1 MASAHSD
8 NAGPPVWTGS
18 APGLANGFID
28 RPETGA
34 VLEGSLV
41 PGATVALVSG
51 IPGGG
56 GRDWRESCGKTQL
69 AVSMAQ
75 SLWRAG
81 AVDLVIWLTATT
93 RASVLSGYATAAAV
107 VGSQFSGN
115 ADAVTARFLGWLRD
129 TDRPWLVVLDD
140 LTAAVAL
147 DDGFPWPAGPAGRV
161 LVTTAEPGSLF
172 GRGAHVVPVG
182 PFSRRESLTY
192 LIGRLT
198 ADLDQ
203 RQGAIDLVGDLDGEP
218 LALAQA
224 SAVIASSELTCH
236 DYREHFAYR
245 RDQAG
250 GVGAVRR
257 LAGRGRDHLV
267 AVGGPRRPAVTGHR
281 SVAPGAH
288 RAARRQRDPQRGP
301 DRQRGP
307 RIRHRRRRRLGGDAR
322 ECDGLPRAGG
332 PALRQPRARPA
343 RRGRRAG
350 LRRRP

>member
-69 AVSMAQ
+69 AVSVAQ
-75 SLWRAG
+75 SLWHAG

-93 RASVLSGYATAAAV
+93 RASVLSGYATAAAA

-147 DDGFPWPAGPAGRV
+147 DDGFPWPAGRPAGSWSRPRS
-161 LVTTAEPGSLF
+161 PGPCS
-172 GRGAHVVPVG
+172 GGARTS
-182 PFSRRESLTY
+182 SR
-192 LIGRLT
+192 
-198 ADLDQ
+198 
-203 RQGAIDLVGDLDGEP
+203 
-218 LALAQA
+218 
-224 SAVIASSELTCH
+224 SARSA
-236 DYREHFAYR
+236 
-245 RDQAG
+245 AG
-250 GVGAVRR
+250 N
-257 LAGRGRDHLV
+257 
-267 AVGGPRRPAVTGHR
+267 R
-281 SVAPGAH
+281 SPT
-288 RAARRQRDPQRGP
+288 
-301 DRQRGP
+301 
-307 RIRHRRRRRLGGDAR
+307 
-322 ECDGLPRAGG
+322 
-332 PALRQPRARPA
+332 
-343 RRGRRAG
+343 
-350 LRRRP
+350 

>member
-1 MASAHSD
+1 MADLAAD
-8 NAGPPVWTGS
+8 TALPVGVVRVLIADSTLQGAVTVVRQQPTDQRS
-18 APGLANGFID
+18 EKNVLQDILDGLSRTPTTLGCPSGRDQRLGLANGFID

-56 GRDWRESCGKTQL
+56 GPATGGSPAARLSWRCPW
-69 AVSMAQ
+69 AQ

-81 AVDLVIWLTATT
+81 AVDLVDRRTATT

-147 DDGFPWPAGPAGRV
+147 DDGFPWPTGPACRV

-182 PFSRRESLTY
+182 PFSRRELLTY

-224 SAVIASSELTCH
+224 SAAIASSELTCH

-250 GVGAVRR
+250 GVGASGGSPARAR
-257 LAGRGRDHLV
+257 SPGRCRWTT
-267 AVGGPRRPAVTGHR
+267 PTCC
-281 SVAPGAH
+281 H
-288 RAARRQRDPQRGP
+288 RAPLSRSWCS
-301 DRQRGP
+301 P
-307 RIRHRRRRRLGGDAR
+307 RCSTATRS
-322 ECDGLPRAGG
+322 P
-332 PALRQPRARPA
+332 ARP
-343 RRGRRAG
+343 
-350 LRRRP
+350 

>member
-1 MASAHSD
+1 M
-8 NAGPPVWTGS
+8 
-18 APGLANGFID
+18 
-28 RPETGA
+28 
-34 VLEGSLV
+34 
-41 PGATVALVSG
+41 
-51 IPGGG
+51 
-56 GRDWRESCGKTQL
+56 
-69 AVSMAQ
+69 
-75 SLWRAG
+75 
-81 AVDLVIWLTATT
+81 
-93 RASVLSGYATAAAV
+93 LSGYAAAAAA
-107 VGSQFSGN
+107 VGSQFTGN
-115 ADAVTARFLGWLRD
+115 ADTVTARFLGWLRD

-140 LTAAVAL
+140 LTSAVAL

-250 GVGAVRR
+250 GA
-257 LAGRGRDHLV
+257 
-267 AVGGPRRPAVTGHR
+267 
-281 SVAPGAH
+281 
-288 RAARRQRDPQRGP
+288 
-301 DRQRGP
+301 
-307 RIRHRRRRRLGGDAR
+307 
-322 ECDGLPRAGG
+322 
-332 PALRQPRARPA
+332 ARPA
-343 RRGRRAG
+343 ARPRRARSPG
-350 LRRRP
+350 RCRSTTPTCCHRVPPSRCWCSRRCSTATRSPARS